1 MPTKL
6 KTEYAVKSD
15 AGPRHNNED
24 SYAIDSDRGI
34 YVICDGMGGHA
45 AGERASNLAANAII
59 EHYGENGGSAA
70 LAEDPVAQIEE
81 IVRVVREANRL
92 VYTVA
97 NSDLEANGMG
107 STVVAASLHG
117 ELLTVAHVGDSRA
130 YLIRSGLVYR
140 LTRDHSYVM
149 DQVEHGLMTEEQ
161 ARHSELSNYL
171 TRALGPFEEMEPDT
185 YQTTI
190 KPDDLIV
197 LGTDGLCKPVLDDEM
212 AEIAQRRCTLEER
225 CKLLIDAATRNGGTD
240 NVTVVLIH
248 AQPVHWLSNLLRK

>member
-1 MPTKL
+1 MPAKF
-6 KTEYAVKSD
+6 KTEYAVLSD

-24 SYAIDSDRGI
+24 SYAIDADRGI

-45 AGERASNLAANAII
+45 AGERASNLAANAIV
-59 EHYGENGGSAA
+59 EHYAENGGSAS

-81 IVRVVREANRL
+81 LVRVVREANHL

-117 ELLTVAHVGDSRA
+117 EMLTIAHVGDSRA
-130 YLIRSGLVYR
+130 YLLRGGQVYR

-149 DQVEHGLMTEEQ
+149 DQVEHGLMSEEQ
-161 ARHSELSNYL
+161 ARQSELSNYL
-171 TRALGPFEEMEPDT
+171 TRALGPFEDMEPDT

-212 AEIAQRRCTLEER
+212 ADIAQRRMTLEDR
-225 CKLLIDAATRNGGTD
+225 CKLLIEAAARNGGTD
-240 NVTVVLIH
+240 NVTVALIH
-248 AQPVHWLSNLLRK
+248 AQPLHWYSNLLR

>member
-1 MPTKL
+1 MPAKL
-6 KTEYAVKSD
+6 KTEYAVLSD

-24 SYAIDSDRGI
+24 SYAIDADRGV

-45 AGERASNLAANAII
+45 AGERASNLAANAIV
-59 EHYGENGGSAA
+59 EHYGENSGLAA
-70 LAEDPVAQIEE
+70 LVEDPVAQIEE
-81 IVRVVREANRL
+81 LVRVVREANRL
-92 VYTVA
+92 VFTVA
-97 NSDLEANGMG
+97 NSEVEANGMG
-107 STVVAASLHG
+107 STVVAATLHG

-130 YLIRSGLVYR
+130 YLIRNRQVYR

-161 ARHSELSNYL
+161 ARQSELSNYL
-171 TRALGPFEEMEPDT
+171 TRALGPFEDMEPDT

-212 AEIAQRRCTLEER
+212 LDIAQRPCGLEER
-225 CKLLIDAATRNGGTD
+225 CRLLIEAAARNGGTD
-240 NVTVVLIH
+240 NVTVALIH
-248 AQPVHWLSNLLRK
+248 AQPVHWFSNLLRK